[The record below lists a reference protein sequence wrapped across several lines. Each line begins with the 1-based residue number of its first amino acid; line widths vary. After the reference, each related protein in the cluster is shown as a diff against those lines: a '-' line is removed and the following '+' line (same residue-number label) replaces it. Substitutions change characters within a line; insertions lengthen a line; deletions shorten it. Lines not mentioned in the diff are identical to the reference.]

1 MPATD
6 WQKWLSESC
15 FVFVERITVG
25 GKLTDF
31 RVVLLAVIGDRL
43 QCVTRY
49 DTAHGFAHRDILR
62 FDGSLL
68 RKEPMQENDFDLAF
82 DAAYDEIFS
91 NHERH
96 LAAFLATRTE

>member
-1 MPATD
+1 
-6 WQKWLSESC
+6 
-15 FVFVERITVG
+15 V
-25 GKLTDF
+25 TDF
-31 RVVLLAVIGDRL
+31 RVILLAVIGDRL

-82 DAAYDEIFS
+82 DAAYADITF

>member
-1 MPATD
+1 V
-6 WQKWLSESC
+6 K
-15 FVFVERITVG
+15 
-25 GKLTDF
+25 DF

-43 QCVTRY
+43 RCVTRY

-68 RKEPMQENDFDLAF
+68 RKEPMQENDLDLAF
-82 DAAYDEIFS
+82 DATYADIAA

-96 LAAFLATRTE
+96 LAAFLATRTD

>member
-1 MPATD
+1 MPAKN
-6 WQKWLSESC
+6 WEKWLSESC

-25 GKLTDF
+25 GIVTDF
-31 RVVLLAVIGDRL
+31 RVVLLAIIVDRL

-49 DTAHGFAHRDILR
+49 DTAHGFANRDILR
-62 FDGSLL
+62 SDGSLL
-68 RKEPMQENDFDLAF
+68 RKEPMQEPDFDLAF
-82 DAAYDEIFS
+82 DAAYADITS